1 MSTDKIT
8 FLLNW
13 HATPYH
19 APIFLAQSK
28 GYFAEEGIK
37 VAILGTPPRHFSCPA
52 HTTTLTLPAP
62 HLQSPT
68 TRPVHFSPDRS
79 SAGGVLT
86 TTSPTDV
93 TEIIGR

>member
-28 GYFAEEGIK
+28 GFFAAEGIK
-37 VAILGTPPRHFSCPA
+37 VAILGMLA
-52 HTTTLTLPAP
+52 HMHP
-62 HLQSPT
+62 HRTRELNAQSPT
-68 TRPVHFSPDRS
+68 THPMSPKSLDRARSTWVQRP
-79 SAGGVLT
+79 
-86 TTSPTDV
+86 
-93 TEIIGR
+93 